1 MFHKHLYFRH
11 INLFSTPVSMLA
23 AGEKD
28 IECSS
33 SSLLTFNPY
42 PAAMAGNDLLYHIQ
56 AQAKM
61 IFGIAADIGF
71 EKPTPYFREILRSN
85 SRSVIRELK

>member
-1 MFHKHLYFRH
+1 MFHKYLYFRH

-33 SSLLTFNPY
+33 FSLLTFNPY

-61 IFGIAADIGF
+61 IFGIAAGIGF
-71 EKPTPYFREILRSN
+71 EKPTPYFGKI
-85 SRSVIRELK
+85 SRCDSCSVIRELK